1 VQLSL
6 RLPKDSSPLLTTAKR
21 EITTAKKPDE
31 ETLIGAQ
38 QSAKEVA
45 ASPKKFW
52 RYCAVIDL
60 FCANRIPCYKLH
72 LEAHHGQVI
81 YSGKS
86 RSNQPTLFTVT
97 RNSTPEQQLP
107 NPSSSPPLPSHT
119 KKHEIQQNT
128 TFQFKKKSEAKLVSP
143 NTTGKLSRRL
153 KTSSSC
159 SITKMEVSSPCQ

>member
-1 VQLSL
+1 LRTEWFYAILCLPAIDDAPTLVQVDFNNTLTVLQRENFTPFEVLRQTQTCTSVQLSL

-21 EITTAKKPDE
+21 KITTVKKPDE

-72 LEAHHGQVI
+72 LEAHHDQVI
-81 YSGKS
+81 MQ
-86 RSNQPTLFTVT
+86 RQEPV
-97 RNSTPEQQLP
+97 
-107 NPSSSPPLPSHT
+107 
-119 KKHEIQQNT
+119 
-128 TFQFKKKSEAKLVSP
+128 
-143 NTTGKLSRRL
+143 
-153 KTSSSC
+153 
-159 SITKMEVSSPCQ
+159 